1 MRDIVLKNHGLEHSL
16 AEPARS
22 KQRARFLKRKGI
34 AGLIENSYEVLLG
47 LGDWVKQKLEPRVFP
62 DIITPSKRIPYP
74 FLDVNPRLN
83 FQEKGRP
90 IHHKIKHAIKR
101 RSKKVG
107 QALKSPIGKLTLV
120 QAALMVIMLVYVSH
134 ATKSQPGEA
143 KKQLAT
149 SQKVVL
155 RNYLPTA
162 QDYVEPK
169 PFQENAAS
177 FEHKDLA
184 FHAWITPWNTEQLME
199 NSPIYSSL
207 SAFWLTV
214 EAGGAS
220 FKEKGDW
227 KIWDEFLTKNKRG
240 GQKTFLTVSGNPDD
254 ILLVLSNPVLQD
266 QHIQKLLEIVQQH
279 SFSGVDVNYEGLGR
293 ENRTNFSYFIS
304 KLTEKFHA
312 HGKLVAVTVES
323 RVANQVPMD
332 WRIIGQLADEVRL
345 MIYDYHA
352 SQTQQPGP
360 VAPLGWVK
368 EVIEYADQLIETEK
382 LVIGL
387 GNYGYDWV
395 QPEPDIE
402 NWQGVGI
409 SFDQAVALAKEKA
422 VPIIRVSGIDDRGY
436 DIGSI
441 PTFSYKDEQGKE
453 HSVWFED
460 EASLRAKV
468 NLVSQY
474 YNRGIIFWSVG
485 LGDKKFWEKAS
496 IH

>member
-1 MRDIVLKNHGLEHSL
+1 MRDIVLKNHNLEHSL
-16 AEPARS
+16 AEPDRS

-47 LGDWVKQKLEPRVFP
+47 MGNWVKQKLEPQVVL
-62 DIITPSKRIPYP
+62 DIITPSQRPSSP
-74 FLDVNPRLN
+74 FLDVTPRL
-83 FQEKGRP
+83 QTKEKKQP
-90 IHHKIKHAIKR
+90 IHHKIKHAIKC
-101 RSKKVG
+101 RSKRVG
-107 QALKSPIGKLTLV
+107 QALKSPVGKLTLV
-120 QAALMVIMLVYVSH
+120 QAALMVAMLVYVSQ
-134 ATKSQPGEA
+134 ATKSKPVGVEKQPA
-143 KKQLAT
+143 S
-149 SQKVVL
+149 SQNVVL

-184 FHAWITPWNTEQLME
+184 FHAWITPWNTEQLAE

-214 EAGGAS
+214 EAGGAN

-227 KIWDEFLTKNKRG
+227 KIWDDFLAKNKRE
-240 GQKTFLTVSGNPDD
+240 GQRTFLTVSGNPDD
-254 ILLVLSNPVLQD
+254 ILLVLSDPGLQD
-266 QHIQKLLEIVQQH
+266 QHLQKLLEIVQQH
-279 SFSGVDVNYEGLGR
+279 SFSGVDINYEGLGR
-293 ENRTNFSYFIS
+293 ENRTNFSYFIA

-312 HGKLVAVTVES
+312 QGKLVAVTVES
-323 RVANQVPMD
+323 RIANQVPMD
-332 WRIIGQLADEVRL
+332 WKVIGQLADEVRL

-360 VAPLGWVK
+360 IAPLGWVK

-387 GNYGYDWV
+387 GNYGYDWI

-402 NWQGVGI
+402 SWQGVGI

-441 PTFSYKDEQGKE
+441 PTFGYKDEQGKK

-485 LGDKKFWEKAS
+485 LGDKKFWKKAS
-496 IH
+496 IN